1 MLAKL
6 TELAMIPKSS
16 VRRLRIRLDR
26 IAGEMNEFLLV
37 LAIGLGCFYLSVAA
51 ILNMPQLQVGPAPEG
66 EQKSKATVA
75 PVSADAASAYL
86 LGPE

>member
-1 MLAKL
+1 M
-6 TELAMIPKSS
+6 MPKSS
-16 VRRLRIRLDR
+16 VRQLLIRLDR
-26 IAGEMNEFLLV
+26 IAGEVNEFLLV

-51 ILNMPQLQVGPAPEG
+51 ILNIPQLQVGPAPQG

-86 LGPE
+86 LGPD